1 MKRFEGKVA
10 IITGASSG
18 IGRASAQRLA
28 SEGAK
33 VMLGDIN
40 KPGLEETA
48 KAIVEARGNAS
59 MYVLDV
65 SNAEACRGCVKAAIE
80 EFGRLDVLCNIA
92 GIVKMAHFRDITD
105 EQWNRIVGVNLSSV
119 FFMSKAAMP
128 YLLETKGNIINMA
141 STASLGGQVY
151 NAPYCATKA
160 GVVMLTKSM
169 AIEFAGRGVRVNA
182 ICPGS
187 VKTPLTKNLEF
198 PEGADMQLISRL
210 FPLMDSAVPEE
221 IATAVAYLASPEA
234 RFVTG
239 IAFPIDG
246 GQTAG

>member
-1 MKRFEGKVA
+1 MKRFKGKVA

-48 KAIVEARGNAS
+48 KAIVGAGGNAS
-59 MYVLDV
+59 MYVFDV

-92 GIVKMAHFRDITD
+92 GILKMAHFRDITD
-105 EQWNRIVGVNLSSV
+105 EQWNRIVGVNLSGV

-210 FPLMDSAVPEE
+210 FPLLDSAEPEE
-221 IATAVAYLASPEA
+221 IATAVAYLASSEA

-239 IAFPIDG
+239 ITFPIDG